1 MKRRVLGRTG
11 LEVSEL
17 ALGTVALGTA
27 YGIAPRGECDPPG
40 EREAIG
46 VIRAALA
53 GGIDLFDTA
62 PSYGGAEALLGTA
75 LADSTRCT
83 VCTKVG
89 IPQDAEGRRMCG
101 TELEAFVT
109 SSVESSLERLRRP
122 RIDVLQLHNATLDAL
137 RDRELTGA
145 LNAVVKR
152 GLVDHLGVSVYRE
165 DEALAALECDSFGV
179 LQIGLSLLDQRP
191 SERILP
197 LAERRGV
204 GVITRSALLR
214 GALTPRARLLPPD
227 LARVSGA
234 ADAARRMLAL
244 SWEQLPDAALR
255 FCLSVRGVSTTLI
268 GVSSLEELDSALSS
282 AERGPLTEQELARTT
297 EVAVTD
303 PAIVNPSLWPV
314 P

>member
-27 YGIAPRGECDPPG
+27 YGIAPRVECGPPG

-53 GGIDLFDTA
+53 GGVDLFDTA
-62 PSYGGAEALLGTA
+62 PSYGRAEALLGTA
-75 LADSTRCT
+75 LADWTCCT

-89 IPQDAEGRRMCG
+89 VPQDADGRRLRG

-137 RDRELTGA
+137 HDRELMRA
-145 LNAVVKR
+145 LSAVVKR
-152 GLVDHLGVSVYRE
+152 GLVEHLGVSVYRE
-165 DEALAALECDSFGV
+165 DEALAALECDGFGV

-197 LAERRGV
+197 LAERRSV
-204 GVITRSALLR
+204 GVITRSALLK
-214 GALTPRARLLPPD
+214 GALTPRARSFPPD

-234 ADAARRMLAL
+234 ADAARRTLGL
-244 SWEQLPDAALR
+244 SWEQLPDTALR
-255 FCLSVRGVSTTLI
+255 FCLSARGVSTTLI
-268 GVSSLEELDSALSS
+268 GVSTLEELGSALS
-282 AERGPLTEQELARTT
+282 AAKRGPLTEQELARAT

-303 PAIVNPSLWPV
+303 PDVVNPSLWSV

>member
-27 YGIAPRGECDPPG
+27 YGFAPRGESDPPN

-62 PSYGGAEALLGTA
+62 PTYGRAEALLGAA

-83 VCTKVG
+83 VCTKIG
-89 IPQDAEGRRMCG
+89 IPQPAEGCRLRG

-137 RDRELTGA
+137 RDRELTSVLG
-145 LNAVVKR
+145 AVVKH

-165 DEALAALECDSFGV
+165 EEALAALEYDGFSV

-191 SERILP
+191 GERILP
-197 LAERRGV
+197 LAEQRGV
-204 GVITRSALLR
+204 GVITRSALLK
-214 GALTPRARLLPPD
+214 GALTSRARSLPPD

-234 ADAARRMLAL
+234 ADAARRTLGL

-255 FCLSVRGVSTTLI
+255 FCLSARGVSTTLI
-268 GVSSLEELDSALSS
+268 GVRNLEELDCALSS
-282 AERGPLTEQELARTT
+282 AERGPLTERELARTGD
-297 EVAVTD
+297 VAVTD